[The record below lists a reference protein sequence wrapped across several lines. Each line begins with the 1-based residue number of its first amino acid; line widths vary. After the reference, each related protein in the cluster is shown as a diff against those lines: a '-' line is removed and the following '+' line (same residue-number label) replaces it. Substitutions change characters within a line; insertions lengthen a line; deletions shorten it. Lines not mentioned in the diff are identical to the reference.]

1 MRLWEKKEGFQP
13 YRVIENN
20 KFVKKGGG
28 IINPETD
35 KQNLGWMMYYFFH
48 HGKVNDNCLE
58 CPETAKAL
66 ESIPRFRTTFACFSA
81 LNPGTGLG
89 KHFGPSNGILR
100 CHLAVHIPEPDK
112 TTITVCDET
121 RHWEEGKVMIF
132 DDSFEHQVSHKG
144 SKTRGKIEGGICRE
158 RTN

>member
-1 MRLWEKKEGFQP
+1 M
-13 YRVIENN
+13 
-20 KFVKKGGG
+20 
-28 IINPETD
+28 
-35 KQNLGWMMYYFFH
+35 
-48 HGKVNDNCLE
+48 NDNCSE

-144 SKTRGKIEGGICRE
+144 SKTRGTYSIKTKKNLKLINCGLICDSCFIF
-158 RTN
+158 